1 MSTPQ
6 LLPVRSIVVAP
17 GHNPRRHFKQAEF
30 DRLVESIRD
39 NGLISPI
46 TVRPSP
52 SGEGYELVAG
62 ERRLRAL
69 RALNQEQVPA
79 LVRELDDAQAHQLA
93 LLENLDRS
101 DLAPVEEALVA
112 QRHVDAYEGDH
123 DAAARALGW
132 PLQRLRHR
140 LRLLHCTPEVLD
152 ALVEER
158 LTLGHAELLATL
170 PAEQQGKAL
179 PRILSEGISVA
190 DLKEQLQGFSTP
202 LSQAIFDREVAGCA
216 TCPHNSSCQRE
227 LFATHIAEARCTNRP
242 CFTRLTNEALEAKRA
257 TLKEEFGTV
266 SLLTEKVPGATIPLV
281 QFGDTGV
288 GAAAFAAC
296 RGCKHFGAVLDDRLG
311 ATTGRVDQPLCFD
324 RGCHST
330 KVADY
335 QATLAPP
342 PAPDSVEAAPGA
354 SEPSTA
360 KPKPAPAAAGKKP
373 AANHAKATPG
383 AVADQYAAILRRAVS
398 SHAQSDPVTILS
410 LALYALMRVAAD
422 EVGRNG
428 VEAVAKA
435 LGLPAGKSRSSTGK
449 QNSIPLALLA
459 LDKPALQQGIV
470 GAALH
475 LLNENPDEQQTVF
488 HGKLHRR
495 ALVASIAA
503 RKNLDLLPFIRID
516 SEFLAAHTK
525 AGIEQILDESGFTQW
540 MKDQPDGSKRLK
552 ALLASGKGDLV
563 KGVIEAAYP
572 GFATYVPSALI
583 AQSAAWQK
591 LA

>member
-6 LLPVRSIVVAP
+6 LLPVSSIVVAP

-39 NGLISPI
+39 NGLITPI

-62 ERRLRAL
+62 ERRLRAV

-101 DLAPVEEALVA
+101 DLTPAEEALVA

-123 DAAARALGW
+123 EAAARALGW

-140 LRLLHCTPEVLD
+140 LRLLHCTASVMD
-152 ALVEER
+152 ALVQEQ

-170 PAEQQGKAL
+170 PAEQQEKAL
-179 PRILSEGISVA
+179 PRILTGGVSVA
-190 DLKEQLQGFSTP
+190 DLKEQLQGFSIP
-202 LSQAIFDREVAGCA
+202 LAQAIFDREAAGCG

-242 CFTRLTNEALEAKRA
+242 CFTRLTGAAVDAKRA
-257 TLKEEFGTV
+257 TLNEEFGTV
-266 SLLTEKVPGATIPLV
+266 ALLTEKVPGSTIPLV
-281 QFGDTGV
+281 QFGDAGV
-288 GAAAFAAC
+288 GATAFAAC

-311 ATTGRVDQPLCFD
+311 ATTGRVDQPVCFN
-324 RGCHST
+324 RSCHSE
-330 KVADY
+330 KRAEY
-335 QATLAPP
+335 QSTLAVP
-342 PAPDSVEAAPGA
+342 PAAASSDAATASTDSTA
-354 SEPSTA
+354 A
-360 KPKPAPAAAGKKP
+360 KPKASNAAPTKKP
-373 AANHAKATPG
+373 ATSTAKATPG

-398 SHAQSDPVTILS
+398 SHAQNDPVTILS

-422 EVGRNG
+422 EVGRSG
-428 VEAVAKA
+428 VDAVVKA
-435 LGLPAGKSRSSTGK
+435 LGLPVAKSRSSSGK
-449 QNSIPLALLA
+449 QNAIPLALLS

-470 GAALH
+470 AAALH

-495 ALVASIAA
+495 ALVASIAS
-503 RKNLDLLPFIRID
+503 RTNLDLVPFIRID
-516 SEFLAAHTK
+516 AEFLAAHTK
-525 AGIEQILDESGFTQW
+525 SGIEQILDESGFSQW
-540 MKDQPDGSKRLK
+540 MKDQPDGAKRLK
-552 ALLASGKGDLV
+552 GLLASGKADLV
-563 KGVIEAAYP
+563 KGVVEAAYP
-572 GFATYVPSALI
+572 GFASYVPAALK
-583 AQSAAWQK
+583 AQAAAWQK
-591 LA
+591 MA